1 MTRFVLAVLIYVSL
15 VPIATADDYC
25 DKYKFG
31 SPEWWSCRQGERGL
45 PRSDIGTINDL
56 RTIDRAR

>member
-1 MTRFVLAVLIYVSL
+1 MTRFVLAVLIYLSL

-31 SPEWWSCRQGERGL
+31 SPEWWSCRQNERGL
-45 PRSDIGTINDL
+45 PRSDMTPVNDPQTI
-56 RTIDRAR
+56 ARVR

>member
-1 MTRFVLAVLIYVSL
+1 MTRFVLAVLVFFSL

-31 SPEWWSCRQGERGL
+31 SPEWWSCRQGEKGL
-45 PRSDIGTINDL
+45 PRSDFSSINDL
-56 RTIDRAR
+56 RTINIKR